1 MKTAAYIHSLSSS
14 TVKSLMPMLFAF
26 ALISGCA
33 NEVGVGHHQAEL
45 AASNDAPSLSRRRAV
60 QTLSPMVQNTTP
72 ERIGHG
78 WSMPQH
84 PVPQDGVSASASAT
98 GLGGPWSEEDEELWA
113 DGRLAH
119 ATATVGAVEQ
129 DESSP
134 GAELEWFRE
143 ETSSHNSTWASV
155 FGSPTSYL
163 FAYSGY
169 AVHGMALEADP
180 QDCPIGN
187 ICTSYGII
195 GAGNSGLFVGQDDE
209 IDPIGGGTGV
219 SSTGDADEHNTTG
232 VTLTVRTAM
241 RFELST
247 ALEVIG
253 SSASGG
259 GVLNS
264 FLHHGMVS
272 VQVLDEDGG
281 FVTAIDGGTV
291 ALQSSITVR
300 DDMPMGQLAETV
312 TFDLQPG
319 EYTFLIGV
327 SDRASTLG
335 EISETPGQNTL
346 SYLFE
351 GNVDAEV
358 QLRAI
363 GRAEG

>member
-1 MKTAAYIHSLSSS
+1 
-14 TVKSLMPMLFAF
+14 
-26 ALISGCA
+26 
-33 NEVGVGHHQAEL
+33 
-45 AASNDAPSLSRRRAV
+45 
-60 QTLSPMVQNTTP
+60 
-72 ERIGHG
+72 
-78 WSMPQH
+78 
-84 PVPQDGVSASASAT
+84 
-98 GLGGPWSEEDEELWA
+98 
-113 DGRLAH
+113 
-119 ATATVGAVEQ
+119 
-129 DESSP
+129 
-134 GAELEWFRE
+134 
-143 ETSSHNSTWASV
+143 
-155 FGSPTSYL
+155 
-163 FAYSGY
+163 
-169 AVHGMALEADP
+169 
-180 QDCPIGN
+180 
-187 ICTSYGII
+187 
-195 GAGNSGLFVGQDDE
+195 
-209 IDPIGGGTGV
+209 
-219 SSTGDADEHNTTG
+219 
-232 VTLTVRTAM
+232 M

-281 FVTAIDGGTV
+281 FVTTIDGGIV

-300 DDMPMGQLAETV
+300 DDMPMGQFAETV